1 MGKLNNILL
10 IIVLSL
16 FMVIPVSAKDNIV
29 YINEKGDNLYYSSDS
44 DYFMDHLNMLPGETY
59 IDTLILENKSSN
71 DYTFYLQTALK
82 GEDTSLLEK
91 INMVIKVDGKKVYE
105 GNALGKEY
113 LDNKVNENN
122 LLKLGDIKS
131 KGSSKVEVST
141 TISSIPENYSDENNQ
156 GLIDFKIYASLINEE
171 EIKEVIKTPITS
183 QNTYI
188 IALVTVLIIGGLIL
202 LFISKKK

>member
-44 DYFMDHLNMLPGETY
+44 NYFIDHLNMLPGETY

>member
-141 TISSIPENYSDENNQ
+141 MLNGIPENYSDENNQ

-188 IALVTVLIIGGLIL
+188 IALVTVLIIGGSIL